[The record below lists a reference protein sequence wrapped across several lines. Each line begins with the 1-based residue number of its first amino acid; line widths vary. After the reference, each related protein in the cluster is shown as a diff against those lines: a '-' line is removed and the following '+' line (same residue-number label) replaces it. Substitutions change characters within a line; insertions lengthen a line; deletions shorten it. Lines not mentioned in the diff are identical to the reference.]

1 MDHSTSDCQLNTGEV
16 DYDFESNEV
25 PEPVYLQ
32 FMALKPLSVVDDE
45 LVPKV
50 AMTFTTLE
58 DAGKFYRNYAK
69 VAGFSTRVRCT
80 NRKGNEIKN
89 QLITC
94 SREGKWKSKISPTKK
109 TNPTAG
115 LNCPARIYIHT
126 LKDVGAWIISKVVL
140 DHSHPCCP
148 SKAEML
154 KQHREL
160 SMSIRRTIENNEEA
174 DLYEHRHIWVPIYL
188 DHHFWAG
195 MRSTQRSESM
205 HSFFNKYIT
214 RNSSLIQFVKQY
226 DNCLGSREQAERE
239 SDAADFHT
247 VIPCATKSS
256 IEAQFQDA
264 YTHAKFREVQAQFRG
279 KANCITRLKNSALG
293 YSVYEVGEQVS
304 SSIFNKF
311 VVTYDSV
318 AAEVKCQCLLFESR
332 GILCRHAL
340 SVLSFEQVSQVS
352 PRYIL
357 ERWSKKVKRR
367 HTHIKSSHDE
377 PLMEPRSKRFD
388 QLVFRSQNICE
399 FASESEE
406 LTVILHRAYDNVMVE
421 MESLKAKRKGTS
433 SLSHEDANLESV
445 NELQSPPRIR
455 TRGRPKNRLGSKLD
469 KQIANATKKKKT
481 KVLSEINLFDAAS
494 VVHSNSSQYQGHVMN
509 YQFRVP
515 AAGDNS
521 LGV

>member
-1 MDHSTSDCQLNTGEV
+1 MDKV
-16 DYDFESNEV
+16 F
-25 PEPVYLQ
+25 
-32 FMALKPLSVVDDE
+32 FWLKL
-45 LVPKV
+45 
-50 AMTFTTLE
+50 
-58 DAGKFYRNYAK
+58 
-69 VAGFSTRVRCT
+69 
-80 NRKGNEIKN
+80 
-89 QLITC
+89 
-94 SREGKWKSKISPTKK
+94 
-109 TNPTAG
+109 
-115 LNCPARIYIHT
+115 
-126 LKDVGAWIISKVVL
+126 
-140 DHSHPCCP
+140 
-148 SKAEML
+148 
-154 KQHREL
+154 REL
-160 SMSIRRTIENNEEA
+160 SKNLIQAKKGLLMLLDSDLPALKVDFLDLQNSKWCASNCVGNSLHNSGVQRQKRIKSWSSTPEMDPNLALNAQNSLIHIDGGIHEN
-174 DLYEHRHIWVPIYL
+174 
-188 DHHFWAG
+188 
-195 MRSTQRSESM
+195 SESLNLVCGIP
-205 HSFFNKYIT
+205 SRIQGLNDYDELQT
-214 RNSSLIQFVKQY
+214 RECWASLIQFVKQY

-256 IEAQFQDA
+256 IEAQFQDV
-264 YTHAKFREVQAQFRG
+264 YTHQKFREVQAQFRG
-279 KANCITRLKNSALG
+279 KANCITRLTNSALG

-377 PLMEPRSKRFD
+377 PLLELRSKRFD
-388 QLVFRSQNICE
+388 KLFFRSQNICK

-406 LTVILHRAYDNVMVE
+406 LTVILHRAYDNVMDE

-455 TRGRPKNRLGSKLD
+455 TRGRPKNRLSSKLD

-481 KVLSEINLFDAAS
+481 KGLSEINLFDAAS

>member
-1 MDHSTSDCQLNTGEV
+1 
-16 DYDFESNEV
+16 
-25 PEPVYLQ
+25 
-32 FMALKPLSVVDDE
+32 
-45 LVPKV
+45 
-50 AMTFTTLE
+50 MTFTTLE

-69 VAGFSTRVRCT
+69 AAGFSTRVRCT

-94 SREGKWKSKISPTKK
+94 SREGKWRSKISPTEK
-109 TNPTAG
+109 TNLTAG

-174 DLYEHRHIWVPIYL
+174 AQVYIGCLIGCIRSICWGVPNNFA
-188 DHHFWAG
+188 FWTMVILHSG
-195 MRSTQRSESM
+195 PRKRSERVS
-205 HSFFNKYIT
+205 HRSVRINEKGFRGLYAN
-214 RNSSLIQFVKQY
+214 NSSPLVYLTHHEEDSKQIKRELERFSAEFWS
-226 DNCLGSREQAERE
+226 CGQQVAFREQAERE
-239 SDAADFHT
+239 SDAADFHM

-279 KANCITRLKNSALG
+279 KATCITRLKNSALG
-293 YSVYEVGEQVS
+293 YSIYEVGEQVS

-318 AAEVKCQCLLFESR
+318 VAEVKCQCLLFKSR

-352 PRYIL
+352 PKYIL

-406 LTVILHRAYDNVMVE
+406 LTAILHRAYDNVMAE
-421 MESLKAKRKGTS
+421 MEALKAKRKGRS

-455 TRGRPKNRLGSKLD
+455 TRGRPKNRLGSKLE

-481 KVLSEINLFDAAS
+481 KVLSEL
-494 VVHSNSSQYQGHVMN
+494 QGNV
-509 YQFRVP
+509 
-515 AAGDNS
+515 
-521 LGV
+521 L